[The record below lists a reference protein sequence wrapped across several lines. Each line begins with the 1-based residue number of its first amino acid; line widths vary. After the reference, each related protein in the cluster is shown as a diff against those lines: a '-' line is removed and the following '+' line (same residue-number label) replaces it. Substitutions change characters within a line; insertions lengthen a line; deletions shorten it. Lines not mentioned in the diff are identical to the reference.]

1 MGDSPPL
8 LYQNESIHTHSFSV
22 AYNRMEP
29 ITREQLQNMKAEAD
43 RINRRNNVRNY
54 VCQYYQ
60 QIKQFA
66 TSSIEMRRVIDTR
79 GHIND
84 MCNDIVIELRTLFPG
99 CLVEYRETR
108 NMNNKVIESG
118 IIVDWS

>member
-1 MGDSPPL
+1 
-8 LYQNESIHTHSFSV
+8 
-22 AYNRMEP
+22 MEP